1 MFPVPRNHPAVRAC
15 FALTA
20 IHVLQLSTAY
30 RVAAGSPQDDE
41 PPAAALLI
49 NICRRLSSLS
59 LRKFFSSLRKIL
71 LLLVFCFNR
80 SWPRPGKREIFR
92 AQSKAT
98 FGRDRHATFWIPWQV
113 VESVWTIPPPPPPGW
128 TLLLLLL
135 EVVTVA
141 VEILLIDAEAES
153 ECAAV

>member
-41 PPAAALLI
+41 PPAAAAALLI

-59 LRKFFSSLRKIL
+59 LSESFSPLFGKSCCSSCSVLTGPGPDRGNVKFSVLSRRLPSDAIDTQLSGSRG
-71 LLLVFCFNR
+71 R
-80 SWPRPGKREIFR
+80 SWNLCGPSHPRPL
-92 AQSKAT
+92 
-98 FGRDRHATFWIPWQV
+98 QV
-113 VESVWTIPPPPPPGW
+113 GPCCCCCWRW
-128 TLLLLLL
+128 
-135 EVVTVA
+135 
-141 VEILLIDAEAES
+141 
-153 ECAAV
+153 